1 MPVSQKEFSMPT
13 NQDVAAAVIAE
24 ARTTLREAHAKIVH
38 CLDQLD
44 DDQFNWRPFEPA
56 NSLAN
61 LLLHLC
67 GNMRQWIINGIDQKP
82 DTRHRPSEFS
92 DRKPYAKAELMQ
104 RLDDTVK
111 EADATL
117 SRVTA
122 ETITQP
128 RRIQGFDASVMHAVF
143 HTVSHF
149 VGHSQE
155 IIYITRLQLR
165 EKYRFKFVPQTKE
178 QGAP

>member
-1 MPVSQKEFSMPT
+1 MPE
-13 NQDVAAAVIAE
+13 NQQVAAACIAE
-24 ARTTLREAHAKIVH
+24 ARNTLREAHEKIVH
-38 CLDQLD
+38 CLNQLD
-44 DDQFNWRPFEPA
+44 DEQFNWRPFEQQ

-67 GNMRQWIINGIDQKP
+67 GNVRQWIIAGIEQLP

-92 DRKPYAKAELMQ
+92 DRARHSKAELMQ
-104 RLDDTVK
+104 RLAQTVA

-122 ETITQP
+122 DTILQP
-128 RRIQGFDASVMHAVF
+128 RRIQGFDKNVMYAIF

-155 IIYITRLQLR
+155 IIYITRLQL
-165 EKYRFKFVPQTKE
+165 KDAYRYKFVPQTKE

>member
-1 MPVSQKEFSMPT
+1 MNNDQS
-13 NQDVAAAVIAE
+13 VATAGIAE
-24 ARTTLREAHAKIVH
+24 ARKTLAEAHGKIVH

-44 DDQFNWRPFEPA
+44 DDQFNWRPFEAA

-67 GNMRQWIINGIDQKP
+67 GNVRQWIIAGIDQLP
-82 DTRHRPSEFS
+82 DTRRRPSEFS
-92 DRKPYAKAELMQ
+92 DRARHSKAELMK
-104 RLDDTVK
+104 RLAQTVA

-117 SRVTA
+117 SRVTSD
-122 ETITQP
+122 TITQP
-128 RRIQGFDASVMHAVF
+128 RRIQGFDTSVMHAVF

-155 IIYITRLQLR
+155 IIYITRLQLKDR
-165 EKYRFKFVPQTKE
+165 YRYKFVPQTKD

>member
-1 MPVSQKEFSMPT
+1 MPA
-13 NQDVAAAVIAE
+13 NQDVAAAVIDE
-24 ARTTLREAHAKIVH
+24 ARTNLRDAHAKIIH
-38 CLDQLD
+38 CLDQLN
-44 DDQFNWRPFEPA
+44 DDQFNWRPFEAA

-67 GNMRQWIINGIDQKP
+67 GNMRQWIINGIEQKP

-92 DRKPYAKAELMQ
+92 DRTRYTKADLMQ
-104 RLDDTVK
+104 RLADTVA

-128 RRIQGFDASVMHAVF
+128 RRIQGFEVSVMHAVF

-155 IIYITRLQLR
+155 IIYITRLQL
-165 EKYRFKFVPQTKE
+165 KDAYRFKFVPQTKE

>member
-1 MPVSQKEFSMPT
+1 MST
-13 NQDVAAAVIAE
+13 NKDVADAVIAE
-24 ARTTLREAHAKIVH
+24 ARTTLREAHEKIVH
-38 CLDQLD
+38 CLDQLN
-44 DDQFNWRPFEPA
+44 DDQFNWRPFEQQ

-61 LLLHLC
+61 ILLHLC
-67 GNMRQWIINGIDQKP
+67 GNMRQWIIAGIEQLP

-92 DRKPYAKAELMQ
+92 DRTKHSKADLVK
-104 RLDDTVK
+104 RLAQTVA

-122 ETITQP
+122 DTITQP
-128 RRIQGFDASVMHAVF
+128 RRIQGFDTNVMYAIF

-155 IIYITRLQLR
+155 IIYITRLQLK
-165 EKYRFKFVPQTKE
+165 EKYRYKFVPQTKE

>member
-1 MPVSQKEFSMPT
+1 MSS
-13 NQDVAAAVIAE
+13 NQQVADAVIAE
-24 ARTTLREAHAKIVH
+24 ARKNLRDAHEKIVH
-38 CLDQLD
+38 CLNQLD
-44 DDQFNWRPFEPA
+44 DEQFNWRPFEQA

-67 GNMRQWIINGIDQKP
+67 GNMRQWIINGIEQKP
-82 DTRHRPSEFS
+82 DTRHRSSEFS
-92 DRKPYAKAELMQ
+92 DRARQSKTDLMK
-104 RLDDTVK
+104 RLAQTVA

-122 ETITQP
+122 DTITQP
-128 RRIQGFDASVMHAVF
+128 RRIQGFDVNVMHAVF

-165 EKYRFKFVPQTKE
+165 DKYRYKFVPQTKE

>member
-1 MPVSQKEFSMPT
+1 MTSDQA
-13 NQDVAAAVIAE
+13 VAAAVIAE
-24 ARTTLREAHAKIVH
+24 ARKNLRDAHAKIVH
-38 CLDQLD
+38 CLDQLN
-44 DDQFNWRPFEPA
+44 DDQFNWRPFEAA

-67 GNMRQWIINGIDQKP
+67 GNMRQWIINGIEQKP

-92 DRKPYAKAELMQ
+92 DRKRYAKAELMK
-104 RLDDTVK
+104 RLADTVA

-128 RRIQGFDASVMHAVF
+128 RRIQGFDVTVMHAVF

-165 EKYRFKFVPQTKE
+165 DNYRYKFVPQTKE

>member
-1 MPVSQKEFSMPT
+1 MAE
-13 NQDVAAAVIAE
+13 NQAVAAACIAE
-24 ARTTLREAHAKIVH
+24 ARTTLREAHEKIVH
-38 CLDQLD
+38 CLNQLD
-44 DDQFNWRPFEPA
+44 DDQFNWRPFEQA

-67 GNMRQWIINGIDQKP
+67 GNMRQWIIAGIEQLP

-92 DRKPYAKAELMQ
+92 DRARHPRADLMK
-104 RLDDTVK
+104 RLAQTV
-111 EADATL
+111 ADADVTL
-117 SRVTA
+117 SRVTTD
-122 ETITQP
+122 TITQP
-128 RRIQGFDASVMHAVF
+128 RRIQGFETTVMYAIF

-165 EKYRFKFVPQTKE
+165 ENYRYKFVPQTKE